1 MPRKPLA
8 GKKTYAAI
16 LATVGVALAKPY
28 LMDALGPDLADAIGA
43 ELHSVLVAG
52 MGGLALWARAVA
64 KPDKPV
70 PVDNQAK
77 VTPRV

>member
-1 MPRKPLA
+1 MPRKQLS

-28 LMDALGPDLADAIGA
+28 LMDALGPELADAIGS
-43 ELHSVLVAG
+43 ELHGVLVAG

-64 KPDKPV
+64 NPKPV

-77 VTPRV
+77 VTPRP